1 MKKIKTRSSSDT
13 KKLLLSFVV
22 LIIMVFSIMGLGLYS
37 SKQTQAAA
45 QENSRAQEV
54 IGQLEKLQKQLI
66 TVELNQLRYTM
77 TKHDQYVI
85 AADDAALAFQ
95 TTIADLMRS
104 LNDQDVRFE
113 QLREIQNGFTR
124 WFELIRLSDAEV
136 IGSGELIQQL
146 KQTIVTEQE
155 ILMQLQQDFHQ
166 KTRLIHTILIIGN
179 GLLLT
184 IFGAMTYGGNRWVHD
199 FEARRKTAEQS
210 IRAANESM
218 KGVIEA
224 TRAGTWEWDLTTGTS
239 ICNDRWAQMIGYSRD
254 ELGNLPHDTW
264 RSFIHPDDIEQMNQ
278 KVEETLQGKQE
289 FYEAEFRMKHR
300 DGHWVWIMDRGKV
313 IAWSPEGRPIRMNGT
328 HTDIT
333 ATKKAETELRRS
345 EASYRSL
352 VEQMNQGL
360 LVLTSVVDQ
369 QGNLAD
375 FIIESVNAQFAH
387 IVRRTTLA
395 LTGARIREVVPLGA
409 DLWIR
414 KFKEVS
420 LRGTPQVFELSLDQY
435 GKSLKLSAY
444 VPEKGKLAA
453 IVEDI
458 TQAKALQNQLWVEK
472 GRLETTLLSVGDAVI
487 STDESGKIILFNSSA
502 EQLTG
507 WREDQAMHL
516 PISQVLNIIGEPIVS
531 EAISQ
536 RKTIEASAQATLH
549 TRDERLIA
557 VEATA
562 SPILGPIGTVN
573 GVIVVFRDNT
583 EKRLKQ
589 QHMEE
594 LTFRDPLTGLR
605 NRRAYE
611 AEIKRLDHRR
621 CYPLIL
627 VAADVNNLK
636 LTNDAFGHDAG
647 DLLLRTVASVLVT
660 ACRPQDIVARIGGDE
675 FVLLLPNTYAT
686 DAEQMIDQLN
696 EAFAQQSILDFPVAV
711 SFGFA
716 VKTTEEE
723 LLKDLFSTAEN
734 YMYRKKIAERPR
746 NRKMIVD
753 QLFNTFIERHPEEM
767 MHARYVEEL
776 CQELAYRVGLSDLEV
791 DQIALAGKLHDIGK
805 VALQGELLISGG
817 LTEEIEGT
825 TVLRHPEVSFNILS
839 AVPQYAAIGEIVLA
853 HHERIDGNGYPSG
866 LRGHQIPLGSQIL
879 GMCDYWAMLRS
890 EKPTGLQLVESEAW
904 ERLQQQSGKRFAES
918 LIRLFIDEV
927 ITRGNT

>member
-1 MKKIKTRSSSDT
+1 MKQIESRGISDT
-13 KKLLLSFVV
+13 KKLLLLFVV
-22 LIIMVFSIMGLGLYS
+22 LTILVFSIMGLGLYS
-37 SKQTQAAA
+37 SNQTQAAA
-45 QENSRAQEV
+45 QRNSHSHEL
-54 IGQLEKLQKQLI
+54 IGQLEKLQKQLT

-77 TKHDQYVI
+77 TKSEQYVI
-85 AADDAALAFQ
+85 AANKAAEAFQ
-95 TTIADLMRS
+95 ETLADVLIAVD
-104 LNDQDVRFE
+104 DQDVQVER
-113 QLREIQNGFTR
+113 LREVQNGFGL
-124 WFELIRLSDAEV
+124 WFQLLTTDDELI
-136 IGSGELIQQL
+136 GSEELIQQL
-146 KQTIVTEQE
+146 EQAITTEQE
-155 ILMQLQQDFHQ
+155 LLTQRQEDFHQ
-166 KTRLIHTILIIGN
+166 KMRWVYAIIVIGN
-179 GLLLT
+179 VALLS
-184 IFGAMTYGGNRWVHD
+184 IFGTMTYGGFRRVHD
-199 FEARRKTAEQS
+199 FEEKRKIAKQS

-218 KGVIEA
+218 RGVIEA
-224 TRAGTWEWDLTTGTS
+224 TRAGTWEWDLIGGTS
-239 ICNDRWAQMIGYSRD
+239 VCNDRWAQMIGYTRD

-264 RSFIHPDDIEQMNQ
+264 RSFIHPDDIEQVDR
-278 KVEETLQGKQE
+278 KVEATLSGQQE

-313 IAWSPEGRPIRMNGT
+313 IAWSAEGRPLRMSGT

-333 ATKKAETELRRS
+333 ATKEAEHELRRS
-345 EASYRSL
+345 ESSYRSL

-360 LVLTSVVDQ
+360 IVLTSVTDTQDKLV
-369 QGNLAD
+369 D

-387 IVRRTTLA
+387 IVKRTTLT
-395 LTGARIREVVPLGA
+395 LTGATIRQVIPLGA

-414 KFKEVS
+414 KFKEVA

-444 VPEKGKLAA
+444 VPEKGKVAA

-487 STDESGKIILFNSSA
+487 STDASGKIILFNAVA
-502 EQLTG
+502 ERLTG
-507 WREDQAMHL
+507 WRQDQVMQL
-516 PISQVLNIIGEPIVS
+516 PIDEVLTIVDEPLVS
-531 EAISQ
+531 EAISL
-536 RKTIEASAQATLH
+536 RHSVEASSKAMLQ
-549 TRDERLIA
+549 TREGSLVP

-562 SPILGPIGTVN
+562 SPIMGTIGTVN
-573 GVIVVFRDNT
+573 GVIVVLRDNT
-583 EKRLKQ
+583 EKRQKQ
-589 QHMEE
+589 QQMEK

-611 AEIKRLDHRR
+611 TELTRLDHKRW
-621 CYPLIL
+621 YPLVLI
-627 VAADVNNLK
+627 AADVNNLK
-636 LTNDAFGHDAG
+636 LSNDAFGHDAG
-647 DLLLRTVASVLVT
+647 DLLLRSVASVLVT

-686 DAEQMIDQLN
+686 DAQQFIDQLHT
-696 EAFAQQSILDFPVAV
+696 AFSQQSILDLPIAV

-716 VKTTEEE
+716 VKTTEDQSMKE
-723 LLKDLFSTAEN
+723 LFSEAEN
-734 YMYRKKIAERPR
+734 HMYRKKIAERPK

-753 QLFNTFIERHPEEM
+753 QLFDAFLERHPEEKI
-767 MHARYVEEL
+767 HVQQVAEL
-776 CQELAYRVGLSDLEV
+776 CQELAYRAGLSDLEV

-805 VALQGELLISGG
+805 VALEGELLVAEG

-866 LRGHQIPLGSQIL
+866 LRDHQIPLGSQIL
-879 GMCDYWAMLRS
+879 GLCDYWVLLRS
-890 EKPTGLQLVESEAW
+890 DKPAGLQLTEKEAR

-927 ITRGNT
+927 ITKGNL